1 METGGMMFM
10 HSPLSSSGSSTK
22 QGWQLQGESTQVVW
36 RGGSV
41 TSEGLRLAGGCGELE
56 GDCSR
61 VREGTQVKVLGL
73 SG

>member
-1 METGGMMFM
+1 MCM
-10 HSPLSSSGSSTK
+10 HSPLSSSGSSTE

-36 RGGSV
+36 RGGIV
-41 TSEGLRLAGGCGELE
+41 TSEGLRLAGGYGELE

-73 SG
+73 SV

>member
-1 METGGMMFM
+1 METGGMMCM